1 MRRSNQMNYFIFE
14 NVSTIIKYQRF
25 RKEYSFH
32 IFLTIVNVGNQL
44 FKKHVINR
52 LIMLIN
58 YEPFFGGE
66 MEKDKKSFWSI
77 TTSFVMSSLLTT
89 KQQPHVKITH
99 PISIE

>member
-1 MRRSNQMNYFIFE
+1 MLE
-14 NVSTIIKYQRF
+14 NK
-25 RKEYSFH
+25 
-32 IFLTIVNVGNQL
+32 FL
-44 FKKHVINR
+44 KHVINR